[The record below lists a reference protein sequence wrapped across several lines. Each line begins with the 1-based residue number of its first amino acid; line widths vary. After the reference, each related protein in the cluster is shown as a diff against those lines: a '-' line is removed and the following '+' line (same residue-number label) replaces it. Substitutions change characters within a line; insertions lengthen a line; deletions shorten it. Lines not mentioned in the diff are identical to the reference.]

1 MKPTH
6 VLAAAA
12 VALFVLATCST
23 TAVAYDQDLSYNF
36 STSPTASNQALASAI
51 TQLASQTPTSDPQLQ
66 SLASQLAN
74 ALQSGNPA
82 AEEAALSQ
90 LESYPNLASE
100 APALA
105 ALLKSTTINGDGTV
119 NLNLGSLGSL
129 IGAGS
134 PGADGVPSALS
145 GISPQLAAEN
155 MKTLLSLVS
164 GLSSA
169 DPSLAGGLTNQLL
182 SDLGKMSLSFPSL
195 ATLGSPVGGLKL
207 GSLPGFGTTPLSV
220 PGASSLGKA
229 SPIQTLEGL
238 ALPAAAAAV
247 GVALFVFRNRLRT
260 LFSGQTLPG
269 GMGALELD
277 EVPGEATPRNRVL
290 RAFNRVLRAMS
301 QKGVVRHRHE
311 THREFTERCS
321 SLPQGSQVREVSAR
335 YEKAKFTTA
344 EVTEA
349 DASDAEES
357 AAKVEASVR
366 AAV

>member
-1 MKPTH
+1 MKPTR

-12 VALFVLATCST
+12 VALFALATCST
-23 TAVAYDQDLSYNF
+23 PAVAYDQVLSYNF
-36 STSPTASNQALASAI
+36 SNSPTASNQALASAI

-129 IGAGS
+129 IGAGT
-134 PGADGVPSALS
+134 PGASGVPSALS
-145 GISPQLAAEN
+145 GIGPQLAAEN
-155 MKTLLSLVS
+155 MQTLLSLVS

-169 DPSLAGGLTNQLL
+169 NPSLAGGLTNQLL
-182 SDLGKMSLSFPSL
+182 SDLGKMSLSFPDL
-195 ATLGSPVGGLKL
+195 AAPNLPVGGLKL
-207 GSLPGFGTTPLSV
+207 GNLPGFGTAPLSV
-220 PGASSLGKA
+220 PGTSSLVKA
-229 SPIQTLEGL
+229 SPIQTLESL
-238 ALPAAAAAV
+238 ALPAVAAAV
-247 GVALFVFRNRLRT
+247 GVALFVFRKRLRA
-260 LFSGQTLPG
+260 LFSGQILPG

-277 EVPGEATPRNRVL
+277 EVTGAATPRNRVL
-290 RAFNRVLRAMS
+290 RAFNRMLRAMS
-301 QKGVVRHRHE
+301 QRGVVKQRHE
-311 THREFTERCS
+311 THREFTARCS
-321 SLPQGSQVREVSAR
+321 SLPQVSQVSAVSAH
-335 YEKAKFTTA
+335 YEKAKFATA

-349 DASDAEES
+349 EAADAEGN

-366 AAV
+366 AAT